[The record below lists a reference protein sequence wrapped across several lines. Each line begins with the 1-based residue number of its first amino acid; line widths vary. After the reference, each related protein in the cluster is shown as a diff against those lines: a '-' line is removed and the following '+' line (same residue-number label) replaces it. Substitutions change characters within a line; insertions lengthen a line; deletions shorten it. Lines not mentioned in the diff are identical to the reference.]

1 MDLNKLYFFDAQ
13 KIMDG
18 KKPSKDVNM
27 ENVIEVKPFDGQDA
41 LNEKGFKFLV
51 SEENRM
57 FNFASSTETDRLMW
71 IMALDTAR

>member
-1 MDLNKLYFFDAQ
+1 MDLNRLYFFDAQ

-18 KKPSKDVNM
+18 KKPSKEVNM
-27 ENVIEVKPFDGQDA
+27 ENVIEVKSFDGQDS

-57 FNFASSTETDRLMW
+57 FKFSSSTETDRLRW
-71 IMALDTAR
+71 I